1 MIARHPTAD
10 LEADSVSF
18 NISKPLNSCVLH
30 MAGDIDAR
38 SAPSIVRHVV
48 TSLDPLEEALV
59 ISLSGVRS
67 IDAAG
72 VSALVDLK
80 SELDQ
85 RHIRLVMVRPMSSDA
100 WSAIKTSPIGSTIR
114 YFVRPE
120 AALDAIGR

>member
-1 MIARHPTAD
+1 MIARQTTTDA
-10 LEADSVSF
+10 ESDSVSF
-18 NISKPLNSCVLH
+18 KISKPLNSCVLH
-30 MAGDIDAR
+30 MAGDIDER

-67 IDAAG
+67 IDPAG
-72 VSALVDLK
+72 LSALVELK

-85 RHIRLVMVRPMSSDA
+85 RHIRVVMVRPMSSDA
-100 WSAIKTSPIGSTIR
+100 WAALKSSPIGSTIR